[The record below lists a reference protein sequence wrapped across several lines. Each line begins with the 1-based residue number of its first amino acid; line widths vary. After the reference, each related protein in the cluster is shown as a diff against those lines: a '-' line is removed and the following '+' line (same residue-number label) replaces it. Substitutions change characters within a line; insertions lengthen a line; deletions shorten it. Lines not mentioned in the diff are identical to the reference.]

1 MCSWKRNHR
10 NCSFWKDADM
20 TMGHVERVNDV
31 REGAADGEGRVRGA
45 HLPRRIIWFCV
56 GLAINSFGIALI
68 TRAGLGTSQISSVP
82 YVLSLAFPQVSFSAM
97 TFLVNLVFVAVQV
110 VLLGRDFFP
119 FQLLQ
124 IPANLAFSALL
135 GLSMSALDWLAPASL
150 VAQLAL
156 SALGCCILGFGVAV
170 ECAPALVFVPGEGI
184 VHAISQV
191 TGARLGTVKVIF
203 DVTLVAVAS
212 ALSLV
217 FFHGLRGVGVGTA
230 ITMFLTGTVVN
241 LSNEHIPLLRHI
253 RSLTAK

>member
-1 MCSWKRNHR
+1 
-10 NCSFWKDADM
+10 M
-20 TMGHVERVNDV
+20 TVIRAEQDNDL
-31 REGAADGEGRVRGA
+31 EGGA
-45 HLPRRIIWFCV
+45 TVGVARRKNTHLFGRIIWFCV

-82 YVLSLAFPQVSFSAM
+82 YVLSLAFPQASFSVM
-97 TFLVNLVFVAVQV
+97 TFLVNLVFVAVQMA
-110 VLLGRDFFP
+110 LLGRDFFP

-135 GLSMSALDWLAPASL
+135 GLSMSALDWLAPASF
-150 VAQLAL
+150 VTQLAL
-156 SALGCCILGFGVAV
+156 SVVGCCILGFGVAV
-170 ECAPALVFVPGEGI
+170 ECAPDLVFVPGEGI
-184 VHAISQV
+184 VHAISQA
-191 TGARLGTVKVIF
+191 TGARLGTVKVVF

-217 FFHGLRGVGVGTA
+217 FFQGLRGVGVGTA

-253 RSLTAK
+253 RSLAAK